1 MTIGAYAFS
10 GCLGVKKFN
19 MSNAN
24 ELNIP
29 DGVTSIGEFTFNIK
43 TVAFRILLFQMDRTI
58 NKNFFPVVKY

>member
-1 MTIGAYAFS
+1 
-10 GCLGVKKFN
+10 

-43 TVAFRILLFQMDRTI
+43 TMAVRILLFQMDRTI